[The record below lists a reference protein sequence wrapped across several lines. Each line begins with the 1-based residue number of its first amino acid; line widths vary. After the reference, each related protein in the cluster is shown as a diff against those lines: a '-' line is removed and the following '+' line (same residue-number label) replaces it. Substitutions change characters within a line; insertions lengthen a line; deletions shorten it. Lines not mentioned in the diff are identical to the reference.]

1 MTDTENAFALNKV
14 KIEKLVKPA
23 DNKNGGNWG
32 AECYVLDEFVIKVR
46 NHCYNNDK
54 FYVKVIGISIIKTF
68 QREHVKEL
76 LFDCMM
82 SYF

>member
-14 KIEKLVKPA
+14 KIEELKKPA

-46 NHCYNNDK
+46 NHC
-54 FYVKVIGISIIKTF
+54 
-68 QREHVKEL
+68 
-76 LFDCMM
+76 
-82 SYF
+82 